1 MEVDFKKTINTGAK
15 WATVAGSA
23 VIAVGAINTMVDLG
37 KKKELASMKVAMPVV
52 TLLVA
57 VSAFSWA
64 MTQPVT
70 IVPKTG
76 A

>member
-1 MEVDFKKTINTGAK
+1 MKETVSQVAK
-15 WATVAGSA
+15 WATVGGSV
-23 VIAVGAINTMVDLG
+23 VIAVGAINT
-37 KKKELASMKVAMPVV
+37 LATKPFTAQSAAMPLV

-70 IVPKTG
+70 IVPRT

>member
-1 MEVDFKKTINTGAK
+1 MKETISQAAK
-15 WATVAGSA
+15 WATVAGSV
-23 VIAVGAINTMVDLG
+23 VIAVGAVNT
-37 KKKELASMKVAMPVV
+37 LATKPFTAKDGAMPIV

-70 IVPKTG
+70 IVPVTKG